1 MKNIISCLLPGVR
14 VIENFLNTDK
24 RGHFVKTFH
33 ASKFR
38 DSGFTDLFRESYYSE
53 SYKDVIRGMHFQKPP
68 FEHEKL
74 VYVTKGKIL
83 DVILDLRTNLNT
95 YGQYITVEL
104 GEFGSSIYIP
114 KGLAHGFLVLSD
126 TSTVVYNVTTEYN
139 KNADTGIRWDSFGFE
154 WPVKKPII
162 SDRDSEFDEF
172 EKFISPF

>member
-1 MKNIISCLLPGVR
+1 MKNIISYLLPGVR

-38 DSGFTDLFRESYYSE
+38 DLGFTDLIRESYYSE
-53 SYKDVIRGMHFQKPP
+53 SNKDVIRGMHFQKPP
-68 FEHEKL
+68 FDHEKL
-74 VYVTKGKIL
+74 IYVTKGKIL

-126 TSTVVYNVTTEYN
+126 TATVIYNVTTEYN

-162 SDRDSEFDEF
+162 SDRDLEFDEF
-172 EKFISPF
+172 EKFRSPF